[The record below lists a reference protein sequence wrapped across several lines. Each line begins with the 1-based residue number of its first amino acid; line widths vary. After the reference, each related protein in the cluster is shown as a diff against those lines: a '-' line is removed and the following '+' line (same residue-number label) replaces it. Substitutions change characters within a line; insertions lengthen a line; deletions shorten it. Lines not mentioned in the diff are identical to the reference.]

1 MSEYGFSCWL
11 EDGTPNNYGIK
22 PVSVYGAQLLSN
34 GQKAGSWT
42 IPLAEGLK
50 LNYYH
55 VANASETSSGGL
67 GSGRRK
73 VTISGNTITVS
84 SAGDS
89 EYAANTYQAARAFLV
104 ITIEKG

>member
-1 MSEYGFSCWL
+1 MTWGVQTWDENGN
-11 EDGTPNNYGIK
+11 PNNYGIK
-22 PVSVYGAQLLSN
+22 PVSVYGTQLLSN
-34 GQKAGSWT
+34 GQKSGSWT
-42 IPLAEGLK
+42 IPVPEGLK

-67 GSGRRK
+67 GSGRRR
-73 VTISGNTITVS
+73 VTVSGDTITVS
-84 SAGDS
+84 SAGDI